1 MKVAI
6 RVFLLLSLVS
16 LIAPETPAQLV
27 VTTAADEDN
36 GDALPG
42 NGSGTSLRE
51 AVKYAGSGNTITF
64 TNTLSGQTIS
74 VTNGLISIVRSVTID
89 ASGLVS
95 GLIIN
100 GHGSNSLLHCGSQTT
115 NTLSGLTL
123 TGGRA
128 TFGGGA
134 ILNDSLLTLNNCTI
148 TGNVA
153 NEGGALFDF
162 ASTTLNNCTIVS
174 NYARY
179 GGGFEND
186 GGGTLTLNNCTVAG
200 NVATNDGGGILNFFT
215 LNLSNCTLVGNQAFA
230 GGGIAIDAGGT
241 LNLHNSIVAGNTATF
256 EPQISGAISS
266 STGVNLTSGNPL
278 LSPLGNYGGPTRT
291 MPPLPG
297 SPAIDPVG
305 GDTNSALIT
314 DQRGLPRVVNGVV
327 DVGAVEVQLAYSAPI
342 LITDAE
348 MLGDGTFQLSFSN
361 SSGASFHVV
370 ASTNVDLPAGDW
382 LTIGAASETPSGSGQ
397 FEFTDAEATNFAKR
411 FYRVTS
417 P

>member
-1 MKVAI
+1 
-6 RVFLLLSLVS
+6 
-16 LIAPETPAQLV
+16 
-27 VTTAADEDN
+27 
-36 GDALPG
+36 
-42 NGSGTSLRE
+42 
-51 AVKYAGSGNTITF
+51 
-64 TNTLSGQTIS
+64 
-74 VTNGLISIVRSVTID
+74 
-89 ASGLVS
+89 
-95 GLIIN
+95 
-100 GHGSNSLLHCGSQTT
+100 
-115 NTLSGLTL
+115 
-123 TGGRA
+123 
-128 TFGGGA
+128 
-134 ILNDSLLTLNNCTI
+134 
-148 TGNVA
+148 
-153 NEGGALFDF
+153 
-162 ASTTLNNCTIVS
+162 
-174 NYARY
+174 
-179 GGGFEND
+179 
-186 GGGTLTLNNCTVAG
+186 
-200 NVATNDGGGILNFFT
+200 
-215 LNLSNCTLVGNQAFA
+215 
-230 GGGIAIDAGGT
+230 
-241 LNLHNSIVAGNTATF
+241 
-256 EPQISGAISS
+256 
-266 STGVNLTSGNPL
+266 
-278 LSPLGNYGGPTRT
+278 